1 MNLGVYVFKRLK
13 KLNSLKVLVFILLLI
28 TSDGVIWNNRILAD
42 IGWDLVY
49 KHDNNDDDDDDDCDD
64 YDNDNDH
71 DNDDNYMW
79 LLYIV

>member
-1 MNLGVYVFKRLK
+1 M
-13 KLNSLKVLVFILLLI
+13 I
-28 TSDGVIWNNRILAD
+28 TSDGVICNTCILAV

-49 KHDNNDDDDDDDCDD
+49 KHDNNDNDDDDDCDD